1 MLSSNKANPMSEP
14 IRIRALRELIIK
26 KLPRFPNN
34 RESKQVLEGKS
45 LGCLLIDYTNWA
57 VRYVVP
63 RVRSVSLDV
72 TVRNDPRW
80 LENEVAIASL
90 IRKIEEGVD
99 LTPYLSD
106 QPRTRGF
113 TPAAAIVPDPS
124 DGNSPEAISNKKWAD
139 KDLVLNARG
148 FHHLHLV
155 ASPSRSNEILFARFD
170 RKSCEIVGIFGH
182 SAFCLSTSKAGLT
195 GERERLFNLFNA
207 QISEGASQDSV
218 SIGTTIATSG
228 HSVVLVTL
236 SANYA
241 KIIEGCDPQLDS
253 PDYVSNL
260 YKQAGL
266 AMPKKPNLQWNLR
279 GLDLG
284 VVDED
289 GVFFLRKCGLN

>member
-1 MLSSNKANPMSEP
+1 MLSSNKADPMSEP
-14 IRIRALRELIIK
+14 KRIKALRELIIK

-34 RESKQVLEGKS
+34 RESKQVLEGKL

-72 TVRNDPRW
+72 TVKNDPRW
-80 LENEVAIASL
+80 LENEEAIARL

-106 QPRTRGF
+106 KPRTRGF
-113 TPAAAIVPDPS
+113 TPAASIVPDPS
-124 DGNSPEAISNKKWAD
+124 VAKSCEEISNEKWAD
-139 KDLVLNARG
+139 KDLVLNVMG
-148 FHHLHLV
+148 FYHLHLLP
-155 ASPSRSNEILFARFD
+155 SPGQSNAILFAKLD
-170 RKSCEIVGIFGH
+170 RETCKIAGIFDH
-182 SAFCLSTSKAGLT
+182 SVFCLSTSKAGLT

-218 SIGTTIATSG
+218 SIGTAIAASG
-228 HSVVLVTL
+228 HSVVLVSL
-236 SANYA
+236 SAKYA
-241 KIIEGCDPQLDS
+241 KIIEDCDPRLDCRE
-253 PDYVSNL
+253 YVSNL

-284 VVDED
+284 VVDKD
-289 GVFFLRKCGLN
+289 GVFFRWKCGLN